1 MSGDEELVAAATA
14 LLAEREVPGRHEVA
28 AAVRTGSGAI
38 RLGLHVEASV
48 GRVAVCAEAVAIGAA
63 ATAGDAH
70 VATIVAV
77 CRDGEPGTGQG
88 EIVVTAPCGMCRELI
103 VDYGGG
109 EARVL
114 MPDGEGGFLARAAH
128 SLLPDRDR

>member
-1 MSGDEELVAAATA
+1 MDARAPMGPPAS
-14 LLAEREVPGRHEVA
+14 VPG
-28 AAVRTGSGAI
+28 
-38 RLGLHVEASV
+38 
-48 GRVAVCAEAVAIGAA
+48 
-63 ATAGDAH
+63 
-70 VATIVAV
+70 
-77 CRDGEPGTGQG
+77 
-88 EIVVTAPCGMCRELI
+88 VVTAPCGMCRELI